1 MLELHYPTLKVAFG
15 NGNVT
20 IFENSLKLYTSFF
33 VTSRWPRSSGQ
44 TYYQV
49 HHHPHPPELF
59 TLEKV
64 LQLSA
69 DHHARWPPCKLWEH
83 RFSDQTSSLPPREAR
98 NTCERKQAKWL
109 ECLPRERLVQGEKH
123 AGKEALL
130 GVLDPTFTVS
140 KTLQQWNTIPKSAG
154 TKKLK
159 AMNMLKQRP
168 RP

>member
-1 MLELHYPTLKVAFG
+1 MSAAC
-15 NGNVT
+15 
-20 IFENSLKLYTSFF
+20 
-33 VTSRWPRSSGQ
+33 
-44 TYYQV
+44 
-49 HHHPHPPELF
+49 
-59 TLEKV
+59 V
-64 LQLSA
+64 LQFNGQRTNTICEKNKLGIILFFQLLNYFFFWLCFS
-69 DHHARWPPCKLWEH
+69 PLKYLLWEKY
-83 RFSDQTSSLPPREAR
+83 RNYPLTTTQGDRLASCENIVSRTQTSSLPPREAR
-98 NTCERKQAKWL
+98 NTCERKQAKRRA
-109 ECLPRERLVQGEKH
+109 CLPRERLVQGEKH

>member
-1 MLELHYPTLKVAFG
+1 M
-15 NGNVT
+15 
-20 IFENSLKLYTSFF
+20 
-33 VTSRWPRSSGQ
+33 VTSPFSKTLWSCALLSSSRRDGQ
-44 TYYQV
+44 DHQDKHTTKFTST
-49 HHHPHPPELF
+49 PTPPELF

-130 GVLDPTFTVS
+130 RVLDPTFTVS